1 MIKDFFFFSLFSPD
15 ELFLPPR
22 KNRKVTCSHAYIV
35 RFDKNFLLSLGSNIF
50 PSTSSHLDSL
60 MAEQKKK
67 HDRIILLQE
76 GLMLLFP

>member
-1 MIKDFFFFSLFSPD
+1 MSCF
-15 ELFLPPR
+15 FLPE
-22 KNRKVTCSHAYIV
+22 KTEKSHAHIV